1 LCYNFYMSF
10 SVEVISLLLY
20 LVQQLGIVL
29 GVGAQTVLLVAHVIA
44 ARDGIIEKRE
54 EHVGKLVG
62 YVLLFGLF
70 CIISSGIAITL
81 LHVSMGEGGIAESPA
96 YIFKW
101 ALIAFVSL
109 LTFLTLKHPLSHA
122 VWQGLLGSQWYALFM
137 LHMLAPAAYWED
149 MLALCLLWSVGFMFL
164 WSVVVYSTRA
174 HPRKPAKP
182 EPVRAVAPPP
192 MIKSEPVIPKPPSAP
207 IIKIAPPPVPPAP
220 LPVVSKEPLPMVVE
234 TKVAVSTPSMSVPSK
249 PEPVP
254 LAVPQKPPQ
263 KPVPQKPI
271 EDPDAQVSLPAIRVM
286 PQRPEQLDTQTRA
299 TVVQFSQQ

>member
-1 LCYNFYMSF
+1 
-10 SVEVISLLLY
+10 
-20 LVQQLGIVL
+20 
-29 GVGAQTVLLVAHVIA
+29 
-44 ARDGIIEKRE
+44 
-54 EHVGKLVG
+54 
-62 YVLLFGLF
+62 
-70 CIISSGIAITL
+70 
-81 LHVSMGEGGIAESPA
+81 
-96 YIFKW
+96 
-101 ALIAFVSL
+101 
-109 LTFLTLKHPLSHA
+109 
-122 VWQGLLGSQWYALFM
+122 
-137 LHMLAPAAYWED
+137 
-149 MLALCLLWSVGFMFL
+149 MLALYVFWSVGFMFL

-174 HPRKPAKP
+174 YPRKPAKP

-286 PQRPEQLDTQTRA
+286 PQRPEQLDTQMRA
-299 TVVQFSQQ
+299 TVVQFNQQ